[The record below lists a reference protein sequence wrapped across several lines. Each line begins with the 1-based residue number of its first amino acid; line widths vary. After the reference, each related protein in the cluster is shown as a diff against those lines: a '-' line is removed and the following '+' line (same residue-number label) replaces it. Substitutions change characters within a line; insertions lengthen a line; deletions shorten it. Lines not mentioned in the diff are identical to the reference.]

1 MMEELENLFS
11 SFLSGLAAMAYLHN
25 FFVSVILYRSGHAN
39 VSNILKVIFNF
50 SGIARSVVL
59 YALVMVSQNISS
71 EQCSALTYLQVVA
84 NFFYRQ
90 ALMGFLLWRLK
101 QIEYS
106 LWDRWISFGLFTART
121 ILNLAFFGY
130 LNPKLLSK
138 SETSILTCDSASE
151 IGALPIYLSFVG
163 IDFIIDSF
171 VTIRLVQILTEGNRS
186 AAEVNSIIGRKPTT
200 KRTLFTAV
208 MYWNF
213 LRLTIDFFFNAITVI
228 IAVGN
233 SSINYSVLYGLMCF
247 VTITQS
253 YLITVDAEIVKVI
266 EGSSENPPNIEWLN
280 SIIDDGIGDNN
291 NGNSNNIYNNIYNT
305 SNDNSVD
312 SFRIGTRDVP
322 SSSSSTSRSIS
333 MYQKIIKPWVPS
345 TSTTNRRSQYTPPS
359 AWIRESML
367 GQRQTGSFQLDKGKI
382 VVVSMQ
388 RLSFFEWA
396 NMVTGVDDNYRV
408 VNNNNNNNDNSY
420 NGLENRQNKIDRNE
434 SISNNNLNNNGK
446 DSVRIMDNNSLIP
459 ESAYLSQSR
468 RGSDTSTMSN
478 SSLQTKTNDTHFIN
492 DLNYKQSFI

>member
-1 MMEELENLFS
+1 MIEQLDLFS

-50 SGIARSVVL
+50 SGIARSVVM
-59 YALVMVSQNISS
+59 YALVMVSQNISND
-71 EQCSALTYLQVVA
+71 QCSALTYLQDVA

-106 LWDRWISFGLFTART
+106 FWDRWISFGLFTART
-121 ILNLAFFGY
+121 ILNFTDILIKLAFFGY
-130 LNPKLLSK
+130 ASPKLITQPD
-138 SETSILTCDSASE
+138 TSNTICDSAHE
-151 IGALPIYLSFVG
+151 FGALPIYLSFVG
-163 IDFIIDSF
+163 IDFIIDTF
-171 VTIRLVQILTEGNRS
+171 VTVRLVQILTEGNRS

-208 MYWNF
+208 LYWNF
-213 LRLTIDFFFNAITVI
+213 LRLTIDFLYNAITVI
-228 IAVGN
+228 LAVEN
-233 SSINYSVLYGLMCF
+233 PSINNSVLYSLMCF
-247 VTITQS
+247 VTIAQS

-280 SIIDDGIGDNN
+280 SIIDDG
-291 NGNSNNIYNNIYNT
+291 
-305 SNDNSVD
+305 
-312 SFRIGTRDVP
+312 RGTRDVP
-322 SSSSSTSRSIS
+322 PSSSSTARSTS
-333 MYQKIIKPWVPS
+333 KYQKIIKPLFIS
-345 TSTTNRRSQYTPPS
+345 TSPVTCRPQYTPPT
-359 AWIRESML
+359 ALIRESML
-367 GQRQTGSFQLDKGKI
+367 GQRQTGSFQLNKGKI

-396 NMVTGVDDNYRV
+396 NMVTGADNNSVD
-408 VNNNNNNNDNSY
+408 NNENSY
-420 NGLENRQNKIDRNE
+420 IDHEFKRTKIGRDGM
-434 SISNNNLNNNGK
+434 ISNNSLNNIGK
-446 DSVRIMDNNSLIP
+446 DSVRLLDGNNSLIP
-459 ESAYLSQSR
+459 ESAYISQSR

-492 DLNYKQSFI
+492 ELNYKQSFI

>member
-1 MMEELENLFS
+1 GQKGKMLGQLELFS

-25 FFVSVILYRSGHAN
+25 FFVSVLLYRAGHAN
-39 VSNILKVIFNF
+39 VSNILKIVFNF
-50 SGIARSVVL
+50 SGIARSVINYSSL
-59 YALVMVSQNISS
+59 MVSQNISLT
-71 EQCSALTYLQVVA
+71 QCSALTYLQALA

-106 LWDRWISFGLFTART
+106 VWDRWISFGLFITRT
-121 ILNLAFFGY
+121 LLNLAFFGY
-130 LNPKLLSK
+130 QNPQLITT
-138 SETSILTCDSASE
+138 SENSYPTCDSE
-151 IGALPIYLSFVG
+151 HQVGALPIYLSFVG

-186 AAEVNSIIGRKPTT
+186 AAEVNSIIGRKPTS

-208 MYWNF
+208 LYWNF
-213 LRLTIDFFFNAITVI
+213 LRLTIDFLYNAITVI
-228 IAVGN
+228 MAVENTSIN
-233 SSINYSVLYGLMCF
+233 SSLLNAAMCF

-266 EGSSENPPNIEWLN
+266 EG
-280 SIIDDGIGDNN
+280 
-291 NGNSNNIYNNIYNT
+291 T
-305 SNDNSVD
+305 
-312 SFRIGTRDVP
+312 GTRDVP
-322 SSSSSTSRSIS
+322 PSPSSPTRSIS
-333 MYQKIIKPWVPS
+333 KYQRIIKPF
-345 TSTTNRRSQYTPPS
+345 NRRSQYTPPS

-396 NMVTGVDDNYRV
+396 NMVTGADDNCKAV
-408 VNNNNNNNDNSY
+408 NNDNEYQTKRIKS
-420 NGLENRQNKIDRNE
+420 GRGGI
-434 SISNNNLNNNGK
+434 INNSQSVGM
-446 DSVRIMDNNSLIP
+446 DSVRLMGSKNSLIP
-459 ESAYLSQSR
+459 ESAHISQSR

-478 SSLQTKTNDTHFIN
+478 SSLQTKTNDTTHFIN